1 MRISVYCL
9 SILPAIVL
17 AFSTLQAQ
25 TQIVRTDFFPAEL
38 EFQELQKIQE
48 DESIKDAGS
57 LGRVKDGALFADVG
71 FEQYARRAYSL
82 TNGGTLSIEVVMLK
96 DSKAAYSLLTLLRK
110 SKVAP
115 GPPGEFYSEE
125 GSNLALARGY
135 FLVRLQGEASPDL
148 VKRVATSVSNRIG
161 QRETALPSLISHLP
175 KNGYDSSSLRYF
187 LGPRS
192 YGAFSVAQS
201 GSRLKFEPGME
212 IAQARYTA
220 NNQTGTLSLISFPTH
235 EMAEG
240 YQESL
245 EGSGSDAGYK
255 VYVKRAGPLVG
266 LLEGSFDPMTADGLL
281 SSIHFTYSIK
291 WIYDKNSRSTATIWG
306 VPMPILHTVVRSI
319 ALVALLCLL
328 SLAAGAGFAFFRVW
342 LRGYAP
348 HNILDRP
355 ERTEM
360 TRLKLGPP
368 RHRDQPAQN

>member
-1 MRISVYCL
+1 MRVSAYCF
-9 SILPAIVL
+9 SIPLGIFL

-25 TQIVRTDFFPAEL
+25 TQIVRRDFFPAEL
-38 EFQELQKIQE
+38 EFQELQKIQA

-57 LGRVKDGALFADVG
+57 LGHVKDWALFADVG

-82 TNGGTLSIEVVMLK
+82 TTGGTLSIEVVTLK

-110 SKVAP
+110 SSVAP
-115 GPPGEFYSEE
+115 GPPGEFYSED
-125 GSNLALARGY
+125 GSSLIFARGY
-135 FLVRLQGEASPDL
+135 FLVRLQGETPLDV

-161 QRETALPSLISHLP
+161 QRETALPSLIAHFP
-175 KNGYDSSSLRYF
+175 QNGYNPSSLRYF

-192 YGAFSVAQS
+192 YDAFSIAQS
-201 GSRLKFEPGME
+201 GSHLKFESGME
-212 IAQARYTA
+212 IAQARYA
-220 NNQTGTLSLISFPTH
+220 VNNQTGLLSLISYPTH

-245 EGSGSDAGYK
+245 EGPGPNAGYK
-255 VYVKRAGPLVG
+255 VYVRRAGPLVG
-266 LLEGSFDPMTADGLL
+266 LLEGSFDPVTADGLL
-281 SSIHFTYSIK
+281 SSIHFTYAIK
-291 WIYDKNSRSTATIWG
+291 WIYDKNNRSTGTIWG

-319 ALVALLCLL
+319 VLVALLCLL
-328 SLAAGAGFAFFRVW
+328 SLVAGVSFAFFRVW
-342 LRGYAP
+342 LRRYAP

-368 RHRDQPAQN
+368 KHRDQPAQN